1 MLYSGNYEMLF
12 VTETWLNDGVCNGIL
27 DPHSMYHVLRKDRPS
42 CGGGVAAFV
51 SRQLHIVEIPI
62 ATEFSDLELLCFDV
76 VFKTHKVRFFNVYRP
91 PRKDTTSVVYTD
103 TLVKCLSRYL
113 AKHHCNVVVGDFN
126 CPQINWNAHLCFAN
140 DHACKAVINW
150 IVTFGFTQFVTFP
163 TWETST
169 LDLVLC
175 DNDQFICDVSPSP
188 PIGHS
193 DH

>member
-1 MLYSGNYEMLF
+1 MGCLYRP
-12 VTETWLNDGVCNGIL
+12 NDYNVLTSTAGIENNAA
-27 DPHSMYHVLRKDRPS
+27 PQHGYTKTFRFLR
-42 CGGGVAAFV
+42 
-51 SRQLHIVEIPI
+51 SRTSSLQPQERGWTLIR
-62 ATEFSDLELLCFDV
+62 
-76 VFKTHKVRFFNVYRP
+76 VRFFNIYRP
-91 PRKDTTSVVYTD
+91 PRKDTTSGVYTD
-103 TLVKCLSRYL
+103 TLVKCLSSYL

-126 CPQINWNAHLCFAN
+126 CPQINCNAPLCFAN